1 MATDANKILK
11 LNVKN
16 RNVCMAY
23 CKLKWFFTRV
33 SFPEAAIGG
42 VLKEHFIKKKNS
54 GTGVVLWNFV
64 KFLRTPFL

>member
-42 VLKEHFIKKKNS
+42 VLKEHFIKKETLAQVLS
-54 GTGVVLWNFV
+54 CEILWNF
-64 KFLRTPFL
+64 